1 MEKSR
6 VSLRARATG
15 ADLTLVVRFDGEEI
29 YRCPHLASDFQDIAH
44 EFDDS
49 QEREHTV
56 EIEMLGKIQ
65 DHTQVN
71 ESGDI
76 ISDQVIEIEEVALDD
91 ITLGHLL
98 TEVAEYHHDHN
109 GTGDPMQERF
119 YGTMGCNGVV
129 RFRFTSPM
137 YLWLLEKM

>member
-6 VSLRARATG
+6 ISFRTRATG
-15 ADLTLVVRFDGEEI
+15 ADLTLVVRFDGQEI
-29 YRCPHLASDFQDIAH
+29 YRCPHLSSDFQDIAH

-49 QEREHTV
+49 QEREHTM
-56 EIEMLGKIQ
+56 EIEMLGKTQ

-76 ISDQVIEIEEVALDD
+76 ISDRVVEIEDVALDD

-98 TEVAEYHHDHN
+98 TEVAEYHHDGN
-109 GTGDPMQERF
+109 GTRDSMQERF
-119 YGTMGCNGVV
+119 YGTIGCNGVV
-129 RFRFTSPM
+129 RLRFTSPI
-137 YLWLLEKM
+137 YLWLLENM